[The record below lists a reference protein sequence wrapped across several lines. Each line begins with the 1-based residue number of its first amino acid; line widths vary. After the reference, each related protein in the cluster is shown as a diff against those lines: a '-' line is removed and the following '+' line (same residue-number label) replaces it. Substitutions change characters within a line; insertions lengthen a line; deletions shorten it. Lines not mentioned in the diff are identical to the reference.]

1 MKERIHMM
9 LRQLAADKK
18 KLWIMAVLV
27 LVGLLLWG
35 RLIFKRAPQSALA
48 KPEAEVAQ
56 VEAAADD
63 EPSVAARKVV
73 EVDLADDLIRNIFRF
88 DRSYYQTIEPENPGN
103 SESDQADTS
112 IQTAD
117 AAILVDEYK
126 LETTMGAL
134 AVINGRSLRRG
145 QRLRGFT
152 LTEIALH
159 HVVLEKDG
167 EKVMLRMATD

>member
-1 MKERIHMM
+1 MKERLHMM

-48 KPEAEVAQ
+48 KPEAEVVQ
-56 VEAAADD
+56 VDAAADD
-63 EPSVAARKVV
+63 EPSLVARKVV
-73 EVDLADDLIRNIFRF
+73 EVDLAVDLVQNIFCF
-88 DRSYYQTIEPENPGN
+88 DRSYYQTNEPENHGN
-103 SESDQADTS
+103 SGSEQADIS

-117 AAILVDEYK
+117 AAMLVDQYA
-126 LETTMGAL
+126 LETTMGAM
-134 AVINGRSLRRG
+134 AVINGKSLRRG
-145 QRLRGFT
+145 QQMRGFT

-167 EKVMLRMATD
+167 ERVMLRMATD